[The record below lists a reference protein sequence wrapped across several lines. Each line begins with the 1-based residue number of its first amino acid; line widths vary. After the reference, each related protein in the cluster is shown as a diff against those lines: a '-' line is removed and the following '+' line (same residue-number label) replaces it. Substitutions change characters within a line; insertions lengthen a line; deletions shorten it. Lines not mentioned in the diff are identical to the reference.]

1 MDGNTIT
8 STVESPKATNF
19 RQLMVI
25 GERFVNY
32 LFAFFFGFVFL
43 QVMGD
48 DFVIVIFL
56 FNDGIG

>member
-25 GERFVNY
+25 GERFVTY
-32 LFAFFFGFVFL
+32 LFAFFL
-43 QVMGD
+43 A
-48 DFVIVIFL
+48 L
-56 FNDGIG
+56 FFCKLWEMILLL